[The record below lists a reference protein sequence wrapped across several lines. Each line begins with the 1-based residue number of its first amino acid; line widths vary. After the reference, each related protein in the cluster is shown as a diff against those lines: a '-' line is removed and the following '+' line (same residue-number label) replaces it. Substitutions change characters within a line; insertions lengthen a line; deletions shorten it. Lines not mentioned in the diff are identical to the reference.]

1 MLFPAWYKNYWNNY
15 KKPRFS
21 AGFLNAFVTE
31 VLELISYGQC
41 KHITASA
48 GVAHRAVPKLRVG
61 ITR

>member
-1 MLFPAWYKNYWNNY
+1 MPFPAWYKSYWNSY

-21 AGFLNAFVTE
+21 AGFLNAFVAE

-48 GVAHRAVPKLRVG
+48 GVFHGKVSK
-61 ITR
+61 